1 MKKLLLLLLL
11 VPLVFLGQSKDEMIN
26 AGFKKSTVKKIYK
39 NFDGNINMAIEEWSN
54 SGNLLF
60 NKKFINAAIS
70 LGFNKILMTKK
81 LQIAKQIRKQKISK
95 GFKNFSKKTS
105 SVIKVDKKNTELN
118 NPRDDWNSLDLKHI
132 SLYSY
137 KAQLSAYVDTHDEN
151 NIIYVFSGEARP
163 VAYLSIYENYYAIY
177 GFNGNHL
184 GWYENGIVRDHEG
197 YPVGFRKGAINMRT
211 KTIDSKYY
219 TSSDGFKMTQKN
231 KPLKKKKPLR
241 KKPYNYKETFS
252 TKHTLH
258 TFLKKG
264 R

>member
-1 MKKLLLLLLL
+1 MKKLLLLLLF

-70 LGFNKILMTKK
+70 LGFNKILMTEK
-81 LQIAKQIRKQKISK
+81 LQIAKQIRKQKISI

-105 SVIKVDKKNTELN
+105 SVVKVDKKNTELN

-137 KAQLSAYVDTHDEN
+137 RINYQL
-151 NIIYVFSGEARP
+151 I
-163 VAYLSIYENYYAIY
+163 
-177 GFNGNHL
+177 
-184 GWYENGIVRDHEG
+184 
-197 YPVGFRKGAINMRT
+197 
-211 KTIDSKYY
+211 
-219 TSSDGFKMTQKN
+219 
-231 KPLKKKKPLR
+231 
-241 KKPYNYKETFS
+241 
-252 TKHTLH
+252 
-258 TFLKKG
+258 
-264 R
+264 